1 MANWMRAHD
10 LMHRVYEEMCYYPNG
25 ITAYKMAHLMGYSTS
40 HMRVVLNKMVAEF
53 PAYVAYIE
61 DEYRGMKRKTYFAID
76 QSEEETE

>member
-1 MANWMRAHD
+1 
-10 LMHRVYEEMCYYPNG
+10 
-25 ITAYKMAHLMGYSTS
+25 
-40 HMRVVLNKMVAEF
+40 MRVVLNKMVAEF